1 MAASLV
7 AAGNILSRL
16 LGFVREP
23 VIAALFGA
31 TGTADA
37 FEVATRIPNMIFD
50 VIVGGG
56 IAAVLVPMFSGLTDS
71 RGAEF
76 GTFLQPAPGGWLNHR
91 RDRGRSRDFR
101 GSVSS
106 HSRSRLLG

>member
-1 MAASLV
+1 MATAAALV

-37 FEVATRIPNMIFD
+37 FEVATRLPTMIFD
-50 VIVGGG
+50 VAIGG
-56 IAAVLVPMFSGLTDS
+56 AVSAVLVPVFTTVNDD
-71 RGAEF
+71 
-76 GTFLQPAPGGWLNHR
+76 
-91 RDRGRSRDFR
+91 DRSASDLF
-101 GSVSS
+101 
-106 HSRSRLLG
+106 HSIA